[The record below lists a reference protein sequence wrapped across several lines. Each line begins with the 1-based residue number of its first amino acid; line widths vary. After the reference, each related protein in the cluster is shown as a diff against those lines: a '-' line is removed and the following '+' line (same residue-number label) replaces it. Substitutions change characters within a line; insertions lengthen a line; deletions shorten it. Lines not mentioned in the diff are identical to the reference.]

1 MNDPAADRLDAF
13 LEQLDRTALEDLEV
27 VALPEP
33 DPDLRAALL
42 DRVDEAARYAGDDRV
57 KQIRDARLRVRE
69 IVLRRFAVAALP
81 MTWVGIGW
89 ETRPSRT
96 TDRIRLMA
104 AIEDAAIAAMME
116 DRLEPDDLAALRE
129 GFDLAAS
136 MPGTGVRGVP
146 DLSGRRWVAAP
157 AAAAMLATGA
167 GGLGLVATIASFLRR
182 RRVGGEEEAGGGDTA
197 ER

>member
-1 MNDPAADRLDAF
+1 MNNPAADRLDVF

-27 VALPEP
+27 LSLPAP

-42 DRVDEAARYAGDDRV
+42 DRVDEAARGAGGHRAEQV
-57 KQIRDARLRVRE
+57 RDARLRVRE

-96 TDRIRLMA
+96 EDRIRLMA
-104 AIEDAAIAAMME
+104 AIEDAAIAAIME
-116 DRLEPDDLAALRE
+116 DRLDPDDLAALRE

-146 DLSGRRWVAAP
+146 DLSGRRGVAAP
-157 AAAAMLATGA
+157 LAAVMLATGA
-167 GGLGLVATIASFLRR
+167 GGLGLVATIAAFLRR
-182 RRVGGEEEAGGGDTA
+182 RRTRLEDEH
-197 ER
+197 